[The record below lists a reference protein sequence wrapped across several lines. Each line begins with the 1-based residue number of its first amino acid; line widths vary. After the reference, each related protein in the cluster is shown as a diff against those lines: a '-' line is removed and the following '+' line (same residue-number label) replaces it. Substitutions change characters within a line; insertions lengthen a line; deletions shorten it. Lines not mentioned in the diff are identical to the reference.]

1 MPKVLI
7 VGTPFNT
14 KDALTSNI
22 SKQVTYDCSVAGRE
36 QYLFTDLPKGPKNP
50 TLVPEFFF
58 LIFPPA
64 IWDSAFV
71 SARLFRD
78 CLMRGKIKK
87 NLWNQGRRI
96 LRITFRWG
104 AILVSAKHQKRT
116 VQSFLFLTQVTLA
129 FRTKQFFNGTW
140 YQNKHILSFTF

>member
-1 MPKVLI
+1 MLI

-14 KDALTSNI
+14 KDALTSNMP
-22 SKQVTYDCSVAGRE
+22 KHVTYDCSVARKGAI
-36 QYLFTDLPKGPKNP
+36 LFYWFAKRSEESYPCTRVLF
-50 TLVPEFFF
+50 LFFF
-58 LIFPPA
+58 SPGHMRQRIF
-64 IWDSAFV
+64 

-104 AILVSAKHQKRT
+104 AILVSVKHQKRT

>member
-1 MPKVLI
+1 MLI

-14 KDALTSNI
+14 KDALTSNML
-22 SKQVTYDCSVAGRE
+22 KQVTYDCSVAGRE
-36 QYLFTDLPKGPKNP
+36 QYFFTDLPKGPKNP
-50 TLVPEFFF
+50 TLVPEFCFCFLFF
-58 LIFPPA
+58 SPGHMRQRIF
-64 IWDSAFV
+64 

-104 AILVSAKHQKRT
+104 AILVSVKHQKPT